1 MIAVSYCSCK
11 TFPGIVVPLSPVSLV
26 QKLYR
31 QWGQQ
36 TAAGTDHDR
45 SLVRDQSATRGTLW
59 MWKWVFLGV
68 FTDTTLRCGP
78 SHQRW
83 MLSEEAIQE
92 GSLKACGCEPYP
104 REKGELFISAAGKE
118 LALGIYFQQIDYS
131 LNTRFLLAWKYA
143 WIKTTSVELF
153 KLGFCGCFFFSVL
166 RGRYV

>member
-1 MIAVSYCSCK
+1 MIAVSCCSCK
-11 TFPGIVVPLSPVSLV
+11 MFPDIEVSFSPMSLV

-31 QWGQQ
+31 QRGLQ
-36 TAAGTDHDR
+36 TVAGTDHDR
-45 SLVRDQSATRGTLW
+45 SLVKDRSATRGTLW
-59 MWKWVFLGV
+59 KWVFLGI

-92 GSLKACGCEPYP
+92 GSLKACGCESCP

-131 LNTRFLLAWKYA
+131 LNTWFLLAWKYA

-153 KLGFCGCFFFSVL
+153 KVGVFFWFFFSCPQ
-166 RGRYV
+166 R

>member
-1 MIAVSYCSCK
+1 MIAASCCSCK
-11 TFPGIVVPLSPVSLV
+11 MLAEIVVSFSPEGLI

-31 QWGQQ
+31 QQGLQ
-36 TAAGTDHDR
+36 TEAGTDHDR
-45 SLVRDQSATRGTLW
+45 SLVKDQSATRGTLW

-78 SHQRW
+78 SHWRW

-92 GSLKACGCEPYP
+92 GRLKACGCESCP
-104 REKGELFISAAGKE
+104 REKGELFFSAAGKE

-153 KLGFCGCFFFSVL
+153 KPGFFVGFFAVLG
-166 RGRYV
+166 GRYV